1 MKSELKGC
9 VQGPENSREASSTC
23 SSITPPAEP
32 KCGSGLNLADDDK
45 ILEMEEPETWR
56 PE

>member
-9 VQGPENSREASSTC
+9 VQGPENSREASSAC

-45 ILEMEEPETWR
+45 ILEMEEHETWM